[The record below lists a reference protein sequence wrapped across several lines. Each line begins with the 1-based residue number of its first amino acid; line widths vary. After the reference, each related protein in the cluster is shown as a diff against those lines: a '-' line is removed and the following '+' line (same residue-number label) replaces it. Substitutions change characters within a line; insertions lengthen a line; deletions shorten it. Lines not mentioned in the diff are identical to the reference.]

1 MNVAFSGGL
10 RAVEVAMEAFGN
22 MLFPLMVVW
31 GIITAVLICVLI
43 YRSMLE
49 NREEDQIFLDA
60 AAQSM
65 ANEQRALVSRIEKL
79 GRPITALIV
88 ASAVLLVA
96 VAGVWVWQG
105 LRSF

>member
-1 MNVAFSGGL
+1 
-10 RAVEVAMEAFGN
+10 MEALQN
-22 MLFPLMVVW
+22 ALVPLLVSW
-31 GIITAVLICVLI
+31 GIVTVILICMLI

-79 GRPITALIV
+79 SRPITALIV

>member
-1 MNVAFSGGL
+1 
-10 RAVEVAMEAFGN
+10 
-22 MLFPLMVVW
+22 
-31 GIITAVLICVLI
+31 
-43 YRSMLE
+43 
-49 NREEDQIFLDA
+49 
-60 AAQSM
+60 M